1 MPTFR
6 YKAVTAEGKP
16 ANGVVEAE
24 DMARAQDRLQNRGLR
39 SVKVMPAVLPG
50 KKRSYVTD
58 TPRSPKMMLIVVLLV
73 LLLGALGGLIYVDP
87 YGWGLLDSLKS

>member
-24 DMARAQDRLQNRGLR
+24 DIARAKDRLQCRGLR
-39 SVKVMPAVLPG
+39 NVQVLPAVLPG
-50 KKRSYVTD
+50 KKRSYVSEAPATS
-58 TPRSPKMMLIVVLLV
+58 TGLLIMALLLV
-73 LLLGALGGLIYVDP
+73 LVGALGALLWFDP
-87 YGWGLLDSLKS
+87 YGWGLLDSLKG

>member
-24 DMARAQDRLQNRGLR
+24 DIARAKDRLQCRGLR
-39 SVKVMPAVLPG
+39 NVQVMPAVLLG
-50 KKRSYVTD
+50 KKRSYVSMAPT
-58 TPRSPKMMLIVVLLV
+58 SNKGLLIIVLLLV
-73 LLLGALGGLIYVDP
+73 LVGALGAFLWFDP
-87 YGWGLLDSLKS
+87 YGWGLLENLKR